1 MQTLEPDDLL
11 YAVGQGALA
20 VECREKDEK
29 ILSMLGKLSCLN
41 TQCRILAERSFLKT
55 LGGGCSAPVAVETV
69 LNQITPDDGIAN
81 NSSNDLYELKINGG
95 VWSLNGKTE
104 IVGAEKCKLNLICS
118 KKRSAE
124 DTDEMENVVK
134 KKPRASNE
142 ANDDEREFSPPKI
155 VKQLSLVDEGSTTNN
170 DLAQLIHIHEDAFK
184 KCPYSSVLSNALSI
198 CPSTIETSAA
208 LSAQGDGSLV
218 NQQLPPL
225 KCPLHLSIGEDVMG
239 QCPYFNTSDA
249 NSLNILG
256 GNLEKNASEHMNDSN
271 NGATGADKAPVCP
284 FRGDSAASTDVKKCP
299 FSNKTTQD
307 VKCNET
313 EHGDSIRA
321 SKCPYLG
328 AAIESGSNTNITNS
342 NETSETISNSF
353 CGLYRH
359 TCYPLNVFEACE
371 AIGRNLANQLI
382 ANGAHEVMREAQN
395 EIHQSI

>member
-1 MQTLEPDDLL
+1 
-11 YAVGQGALA
+11 
-20 VECREKDEK
+20 
-29 ILSMLGKLSCLN
+29 MLGKLSCLN

-69 LNQITPDDGIAN
+69 LSQITPDDGIAN

-124 DTDEMENVVK
+124 DANQTEYVVK
-134 KKPRASNE
+134 KKPRSSNDGNE
-142 ANDDEREFSPPKI
+142 DEREASPPKI
-155 VKQLSLVDEGSTTNN
+155 VKQLSLVEEGSTAND

-198 CPSTIETSAA
+198 CPSTNETSAE
-208 LSAQGDGSLV
+208 LPAQGDGPLAKND

-239 QCPYFNTSDA
+239 QCPYFNTSDT

-256 GNLEKNASEHMNDSN
+256 GNLEKNASDHINDSN
-271 NGATGADKAPVCP
+271 NGAAGADKALVCP
-284 FRGDSAASTDVKKCP
+284 FRSDNAASTDVKKCP
-299 FSNKTTQD
+299 FSNKTSQD

-328 AAIESGSNTNITNS
+328 AAVESSSKTNVTNS
-342 NETSETISNSF
+342 NEILCKTSETISNSF

>member
-1 MQTLEPDDLL
+1 M
-11 YAVGQGALA
+11 
-20 VECREKDEK
+20 
-29 ILSMLGKLSCLN
+29 LSKLCCLN

-69 LNQITPDDGIAN
+69 LNKITSDDDFAN
-81 NSSNDLYELKINGG
+81 NNFELKINGG

-104 IVGAEKCKLNLICS
+104 IVGAEKCTLNLLGS
-118 KKRSAE
+118 NKRAAE
-124 DTDEMENVVK
+124 DAIQNENIVK
-134 KKPRASNE
+134 KKPRLST
-142 ANDDEREFSPPKI
+142 DDDKNEREFSPPKI
-155 VKQLSLVDEGSTTNN
+155 VKQLSLVDETNTTSN

-198 CPSTIETSAA
+198 CPTTNETSATLPA
-208 LSAQGDGSLV
+208 LGPVGINDK
-218 NQQLPPL
+218 QQLAPL

-249 NSLNILG
+249 TSLNILG
-256 GNLEKNASEHMNDSN
+256 CGLDKNTNEHINDGSN
-271 NGATGADKAPVCP
+271 GSNGATVADKKLACP
-284 FRGDSAASTDVKKCP
+284 FRSDVVTSADVKKCP
-299 FSNKTTQD
+299 FSNKTGQD
-307 VKCNET
+307 NKCNEP
-313 EHGDSIRA
+313 EHGDLIKA

-328 AAIESGSNTNITNS
+328 AAIESGSKTNVPNS
-342 NETSETISNSF
+342 NEFLGKTSETISNSF

-359 TCYPLNVFEACE
+359 TCYPLNIFETCE